1 MSLINTASLGLDSV
15 PGFIANGF
23 DDFLSGVRRAFGLH
37 GPAPSPG
44 APYSNLYAFGDS
56 LSGAGNDYILTLNT
70 LPVSPPY
77 SDGRF
82 SNGPVWVQDLAT
94 SLGLPAVSASLG
106 GGTDFAYGAAETGA
120 TPLHAETPID
130 LPSQLAQFRFTNPAP
145 PANALYTLSIGTN
158 DVLDALSAFAT
169 DPGTAIADVG
179 DAVANETSFVAHL
192 AGDGAHALTV
202 LNVPDLGKTPY
213 AIGLGAGTAQAASF
227 LSALYDQ
234 DLSASLQSVAGVDGL
249 NVHLVDTFALLD
261 AAIAN
266 PAAYGLTNVTDPVWT
281 GNYTDPSSGTLR
293 ANGAAADSYLYF
305 DSLHPTAHGHAVLA
319 SAAQASL
326 G

>member
-1 MSLINTASLGLDSV
+1 MSLINTASLGLNSV
-15 PGFIANGF
+15 PDFIAHGF

-37 GPAPSPG
+37 GPSQSAG
-44 APYSNLYAFGDS
+44 APYSTLYAFGDS
-56 LSGAGNDYILTLNT
+56 LSGAGNDYILTLNV

-82 SNGPVWVQDLAT
+82 SNGPVWAQDLAT
-94 SLGLPAVSASLG
+94 SLGLPAVTASLG
-106 GGTDFAYGAAETGA
+106 GGTDFAYGLAETGA
-120 TPLHAETPID
+120 TPLHAETAID
-130 LPSQLAQFRFTNPAP
+130 LPSQLTQFQFANPAP
-145 PANALYTLSIGTN
+145 QADALYTLSIGSN

-169 DPGTAIADVG
+169 DPAAAIADVG
-179 DAVANETSFVAHL
+179 DAVANEARFVAHL
-192 AGDGAHALTV
+192 AGDGARTLTV

-213 AIGLGAGTAQAASF
+213 ATGLGAGTAQAASY

-234 DLSASLQSVAGVDGL
+234 DLSASLQSVAGANGL
-249 NVHLVDTFALLD
+249 DLHLVDTFALLD

-266 PAAYGLTNVTDPVWT
+266 PGAYGLTNVTDPVWT
-281 GNYTDPSSGTLR
+281 GNYTDPSSGILH
-293 ANGAAADSYLYF
+293 ASGAAADTYLYF